1 MDLEKDFIKLMIFNI
16 VIRQRGKRQI
26 MINENN
32 IKTIGTHSGKFHA
45 DDVMA
50 TAILRLLLGDIK
62 VRRTRDEKVLSELDL
77 VYDISLGEF
86 DHHQLNKEV
95 RENDIPYAACGL
107 IWREFGAR
115 VIQKLNFELDEND
128 IMWIF
133 DYVDENLLQGIDAT
147 DNGIDIK
154 SEIKETSI
162 SDIIQSYNPSWD
174 STDSNDDA
182 FEEAAEFATEVLER
196 IISRQISVIQAR
208 SIVNEAFENRDVKEI
223 MVLEK
228 GCPWLQQLYKID
240 INNEVLFVISPN
252 ENNAEY
258 KVQTVKKTSGSFEAR
273 KDILESIRGK
283 SSEEINSIIKIDDAI
298 FCHKAGF
305 IASAKSIESALKIA
319 KLSI

>member
-1 MDLEKDFIKLMIFNI
+1 
-16 VIRQRGKRQI
+16 
-26 MINENN
+26 MINEKN

-45 DDVMA
+45 DDAMA

-62 VRRTRDEKVLSELDL
+62 VIRTRDEKILKELDL
-77 VYDISLGEF
+77 VYDISLGAF

-95 RENDIPYAACGL
+95 RGNNIPYAACGL
-107 IWREFGAR
+107 VWREFGAR
-115 VIQKLNFELDEND
+115 VIQKFNQELNEDD

-154 SEIKETSI
+154 SEIRETSI
-162 SDIIQSYNPSWD
+162 SDIIQSFNPTWD
-174 STDSNDDA
+174 SSDSQDDA

-196 IISRQISVIQAR
+196 IINRQISVIKAR
-208 SIVNEAFENRDVKEI
+208 SIVNEAFENRNIKEI
-223 MVLEK
+223 MVLKK
-228 GCPWLQQLYKID
+228 GCPWLQQLFKID

-252 ENNAEY
+252 ENDTEY
-258 KVQTVKKTSGSFEAR
+258 KVQTVKITADTFEAR

-305 IASAKSIESALKIA
+305 IASAKSLDSALKIA

>member
-1 MDLEKDFIKLMIFNI
+1 
-16 VIRQRGKRQI
+16 
-26 MINENN
+26 MINEKN

-62 VRRTRDEKVLSELDL
+62 VTRTRDENILRELDL

-86 DHHQLNKEV
+86 DHHQLNKEL
-95 RENDIPYAACGL
+95 RENNIPYAACGL
-107 IWREFGAR
+107 IWREFGSR
-115 VIQKLNFELDEND
+115 VIQNINFELDEDD

-174 STDSNDDA
+174 SNDLNDDA
-182 FEEAAEFATEVLER
+182 FEEAAQFAKEVLKR
-196 IISRQISVIQAR
+196 LINRQISVIKAR
-208 SIVNEAFENRDVKEI
+208 SIVNEAFENRNIDEI
-223 MVLEK
+223 MILKK
-228 GCPWLQQLYKID
+228 GCPWLQQLY
-240 INNEVLFVISPN
+240 
-252 ENNAEY
+252 
-258 KVQTVKKTSGSFEAR
+258 
-273 KDILESIRGK
+273 
-283 SSEEINSIIKIDDAI
+283 KIDDAI

-305 IASAKSIESALKIA
+305 IASAKSMESALKIA